1 MQSNIRCAA
10 MWMCLVLILGCT
22 LSANAAIDANTIA
35 GLWLFDENS
44 GTVAKDMS
52 GNGNDGELM
61 GNASWAAGV
70 YGSGVEFDGAVGS
83 IVSIPDSASLQMSDA
98 FTIMLWLRTGKK
110 MVEMFGDRQ
119 IVIGKHYTEYEL
131 GIYTE
136 GQIHTYTWGRP
147 DADGY
152 DEGILASIGGQLPGG
167 EADWEIDKWF
177 HVAWTLDGD
186 HEVAY
191 VNGVMI
197 GEFTKATMN
206 TSPGTHTLEIG
217 QRQGGSLPFLGA
229 VDEVGVFN
237 VALSQ
242 ADIQAAFDEGLGV
255 ATGSGTAVEPN
266 GKLATAWGAMKYR

>member
-186 HEVAY
+186 HMY
-191 VNGVMI
+191 FRWSPVNTITANCDGPYGAVFR
-197 GEFTKATMN
+197 GESGAPITEAHFEFDR
-206 TSPGTHTLEIG
+206 S
-217 QRQGGSLPFLGA
+217 RPFLRMSCCDAAGRWA
-229 VDEVGVFN
+229 WTNPVWTKD
-237 VALSQ
+237 LS
-242 ADIQAAFDEGLGV
+242 
-255 ATGSGTAVEPN
+255 
-266 GKLATAWGAMKYR
+266 